1 MVEVIPAIDCK
12 RGWQI
17 RTEAS
22 MGKHGMAG
30 QGRDRGA
37 TPWVQE
43 CARTVGAGS
52 GQATHPTPLCDL
64 CALLR
69 DWRMNSEE
77 RQALRQVHLG
87 LQIVLVDGDEAMRH
101 TARKMVQA
109 QCDGWALEAFHPCGA
124 AEALSPARVASSR
137 AELEPH
143 HPQAF
148 RPDILLV
155 GVGSSGPSR
164 LGCVREL
171 KALAPKLPVVVISGQ
186 ADEAW
191 LVQCCLAE
199 ADGWLIK
206 SSAPGELAWAV
217 SEAVQGH
224 PVLCRKA
231 QAAVMDYLRLLGSTS
246 RCKKL
251 SWRERE
257 IMLLVMRGATNKE
270 ISKKLGIDEGTVHWH
285 LNNAFKKMDV
295 HSRGEARREYAGV
308 NSCCSDAF

>member
-1 MVEVIPAIDCK
+1 M
-12 RGWQI
+12 
-17 RTEAS
+17 
-22 MGKHGMAG
+22 
-30 QGRDRGA
+30 
-37 TPWVQE
+37 QE
-43 CARTVGAGS
+43 RRKK
-52 GQATHPTPLCDL
+52 P
-64 CALLR
+64 
-69 DWRMNSEE
+69 EE
-77 RQALRQVHLG
+77 RQAPRRAGHGVH
-87 LQIVLVDGDEAMRH
+87 IALVDGDDATRIAAEQML
-101 TARKMVQA
+101 QA
-109 QCDGWALEAFHPCGA
+109 QRDGWTLEAFRPCGA
-124 AEALSPARVASSR
+124 AEAPSPAEAGSSL
-137 AELEPH
+137 AAVEAQC
-143 HPQAF
+143 PQAF
-148 RPDILLV
+148 RPDIVLV

-164 LGCVREL
+164 RGCVRKL
-171 KALAPKLPVVVISGQ
+171 KAFAPKLPVVVISGQ

-206 SSAPGELAWAV
+206 SIAPGELAWAV